1 MKNIPSYGDLL
12 IFSGRGNKPL
22 ARKICAELNRE
33 LSPAAVQEFSNENIF
48 IQLQRS
54 VRGHDVFLIQGL
66 GPPVNRNLIE
76 LFIFLETLKRSSA
89 GRITAVI
96 PFYAYARSDKKD
108 KPRVPIT
115 ARLMADLIVTSGA
128 DRYITVDL
136 HAGQI
141 QGFFCIPGDELQ
153 AYPLIAEHI
162 RKLGL
167 DNPVI
172 VSADLGFAKKARNIA
187 ERVDAPLAFVEKRR
201 ISGHAEALTVIG
213 DVAGRNV
220 ILVDE
225 LVESGGTITEAVGL
239 LKRSGAES
247 VRIACTH
254 ATLVGD
260 ALEKLKASGIA
271 EFICT
276 DTVEIT
282 QEQRDRLANF
292 TVLSVAPLLAGVI
305 DRTNKA
311 ESVGAFVGDTLE
323 Q

>member
-1 MKNIPSYGDLL
+1 MKKITPYGEPI
-12 IFSGRGNKPL
+12 IFSGRGNRPL
-22 ARKICAELNRE
+22 AGKVCANLGMKLAEADIRD
-33 LSPAAVQEFSNENIF
+33 FDNENIF
-48 IQLQRS
+48 VQLHRS

-108 KPRVPIT
+108 MPRVPIT

-128 DRYITVDL
+128 DRYITIDL

-141 QGFFCIPGDELQ
+141 QGFFSVPGDELQ
-153 AYPLIAEHI
+153 AYPLIADY
-162 RKLGL
+162 LNGLNL

-187 ERVDAPLAFVEKRR
+187 VKLDAPLAFVEKRR
-201 ISGHAEALTVIG
+201 ISGQAEALTVIG
-213 DVAGRNV
+213 DVEGKNV
-220 ILVDE
+220 VLVDE
-225 LVESGGTITEAVGL
+225 LVETAGTITEAVSL
-239 LKRSGAES
+239 LKRSGAAS

-254 ATLVGD
+254 ATLVG
-260 ALEKLKASGIA
+260 KARERLAASDIA

-276 DTVEIT
+276 DTIEIP
-282 QEQRDRLANF
+282 EEKRLPNF
-292 TVLSVAPLLAGVI
+292 TILSVAPLLAGVI
-305 DRTNKA
+305 ERTNKA
-311 ESVGAFVGDTLE
+311 ESVGELVGDTLNL
-323 Q
+323 

>member
-1 MKNIPSYGDLL
+1 MKPWGEPL
-12 IFSGRGNKPL
+12 IFSGRGNEPL
-22 ARKICAELNRE
+22 ATKICNALKMPVAQAEI
-33 LSPAAVQEFSNENIF
+33 SDFANENIF
-48 IQLQRS
+48 IQLHQS
-54 VRGHDVFLIQGL
+54 VRGHDTFIIQGL

-76 LFIFLETLKRSSA
+76 LFIFIETLKRSSA

-115 ARLMADLIVTSGA
+115 ARLMADLIITAGA
-128 DRYITVDL
+128 DRYITIDL

-141 QGFFCIPGDELQ
+141 QGFFSIPGDELQ

-162 RKLGL
+162 KGL
-167 DNPVI
+167 NLENPVI

-187 ERVDAPLAFVEKRR
+187 EKLDAPLAFVEKRR
-201 ISGHAEALTVIG
+201 ISGQAEALTVIG
-213 DVAGRNV
+213 DVENKNV

-225 LVESGGTITEAVGL
+225 LVETAGTITEAVGL
-239 LKRSGAES
+239 IRRSGATS

-254 ATLVGD
+254 ATLVGP
-260 ALEKLKASGIA
+260 AVERLKASGIA

-276 DTVEIT
+276 DTVPLPPDT
-282 QEQRDRLANF
+282 DLPNL

-311 ESVGAFVGDTLE
+311 ESVGSFVGDTLDL
-323 Q
+323 

>member
-1 MKNIPSYGDLL
+1 M
-12 IFSGRGNKPL
+12 IFSGRGNRPL
-22 ARKICAELNRE
+22 ALKICEQLNME
-33 LSPAAVQEFSNENIF
+33 LSEAVIQDFPNENIF
-48 IQLQRS
+48 VQLHRS

-89 GRITAVI
+89 GRITAVL

-108 KPRVPIT
+108 MPRVPIT

-141 QGFFCIPGDELQ
+141 QGFFSIPGDELQ
-153 AYPLIAEHI
+153 AYPLISDYLKSLQLE
-162 RKLGL
+162 
-167 DNPVI
+167 NPVI

-187 ERVDAPLAFVEKRR
+187 AKLDAPLAFVEKRR
-201 ISGHAEALTVIG
+201 VAGQPEALTIIG
-213 DVAGRNV
+213 EVADRNV

-225 LVESGGTITEAVGL
+225 LVETAGTITEAVEL
-239 LKRSGAES
+239 LRQNGATS

-254 ATLVGD
+254 ATLVGQ
-260 ALEKLKASGIA
+260 ATERLRACNIE

-276 DTVEIT
+276 DTVEIP
-282 QEQRDRLANF
+282 EEKRLPNF
-292 TVLSVAPLLAGVI
+292 TILSVAPLLAGVI

-311 ESVGAFVGDTLE
+311 ISVGEFVGDTLDL
-323 Q
+323 